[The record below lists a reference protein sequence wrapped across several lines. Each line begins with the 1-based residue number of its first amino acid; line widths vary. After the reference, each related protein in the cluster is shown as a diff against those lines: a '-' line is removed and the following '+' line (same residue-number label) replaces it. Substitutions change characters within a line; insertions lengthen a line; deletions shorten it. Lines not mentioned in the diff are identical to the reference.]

1 MRFNLNTVLLAILAV
16 LTIAFLIP
24 PENRNTL
31 TAPHTLS
38 VPGLGVSQG
47 VPVGTYLL
55 VGWLVTAVLFA
66 LVNTFSRLR
75 RDADSARILRD
86 MENLRANLDKAEGS
100 RFAELQAYLDRRLGE
115 IQTQVKTQ
123 ATDLGTYTARMDTVR
138 NELAADLGQLD
149 NYLKR
154 KLGE

>member
-1 MRFNLNTVLLAILAV
+1 MKFNLNTLLLAILAV
-16 LTIAFLIP
+16 LTIIFLIP
-24 PENRNTL
+24 AENRNTL

-38 VPGLGVSQG
+38 IPGLGVSQN
-47 VPVGTYLL
+47 VPVGAYLL
-55 VGWLVTAVLFA
+55 IGWLFTAVLFA

-100 RFAELQAYLDRRLGE
+100 RFAELQTYLERRLND
-115 IQTQVKTQ
+115 IQTQV
-123 ATDLGTYTARMDTVR
+123 TAQVSTVDGHNARVDTVR
-138 NELAADLGQLD
+138 NELAADIGQLD

>member
-1 MRFNLNTVLLAILAV
+1 MKFNLNTLLLAILAV
-16 LTIAFLIP
+16 LTIIFLIP
-24 PENRNTL
+24 AENRNTL

-38 VPGLGVSQG
+38 IPGLGVSQN
-47 VPVGTYLL
+47 VPVGAYLL
-55 VGWLVTAVLFA
+55 IGWLFTAVLFA

-100 RFAELQAYLDRRLGE
+100 RFAELQTYLERRLND
-115 IQTQVKTQ
+115 IQTQVTAQ
-123 ATDLGTYTARMDTVR
+123 ASTVDGHNARVDTVR
-138 NELAADLGQLD
+138 NELAADIGQLD

>member
-1 MRFNLNTVLLAILAV
+1 MRFNLNTLLLAILAV

-24 PENRNTL
+24 ADNRNTL

-38 VPGLGVSQG
+38 LPGLGVSRN

-55 VGWLVTAVLFA
+55 IGWLATALIFA

-75 RDADSARILRD
+75 READSARILRD
-86 MENLRANLDKAEGS
+86 MESLRANLDKAEGS
-100 RFAELQAYLDRRLGE
+100 RFAELQAYLERRLNE
-115 IQTQVKTQ
+115 IQGQVTAHQ
-123 ATDLGTYTARMDTVR
+123 SGSAVTTARLDTLS
-138 NELAADLGQLD
+138 NELSADLGQMD
-149 NYLKR
+149 SYLKR

>member
-1 MRFNLNTVLLAILAV
+1 MKFNLNTVLLAILAV
-16 LTIAFLIP
+16 LTIVFLIP
-24 PENRNTL
+24 GENRNTL

-38 VPGLGVSQG
+38 VPGLGVSQN

-55 VGWLVTAVLFA
+55 IGWLLTALLFA

-75 RDADSARILRD
+75 READSARILRD
-86 MENLRANLDKAEGS
+86 MESLRANLDKAEGS
-100 RFAELQAYLDRRLGE
+100 RFAELQTYLDRKLGE
-115 IQTQVKTQ
+115 IQSQVTQQSSAAALPSTR
-123 ATDLGTYTARMDTVR
+123 LDTLR
-138 NELAADLGQLD
+138 NELAADIGQLD

>member
-1 MRFNLNTVLLAILAV
+1 MKFNLNTLLLVILAV
-16 LTIAFLIP
+16 LTIIFLIP
-24 PENRNTL
+24 AENRNTL

-38 VPGLGVSQG
+38 IPGLGVSQN
-47 VPVGTYLL
+47 VPVGSYLL
-55 VGWLVTAVLFA
+55 IGWLLMAILFT

-86 MENLRANLDKAEGS
+86 MEGLRANLDKAEGS
-100 RFAELQAYLDRRLGE
+100 RFAELQAYLERRLND
-115 IQTQVKTQ
+115 IQTQVTAQ
-123 ATDLGTYTARMDTVR
+123 AGTVDGHNARVDTVR
-138 NELAADLGQLD
+138 NELAADIGQLD